1 MTAPFASLMAPDLKR
16 RREGRWRLFY
26 GLLALISLAATVHT
40 VIQSLRHD
48 VANSDECVWQNRIRN
63 GDTLL
68 IVGEMVEG
76 GAADRAG
83 VRQGDVVLA
92 INGIAVENHALVKPP
107 QELSTFAQGLLNN
120 APIDRDIPYVVERN
134 GKILDLRIRLI
145 KQITFIRF
153 IPPLFAFLWLIVGVL
168 VAMARPLGVVQRVF
182 FLTGATVIF
191 AWANWAGIYAMM
203 SPITAMV
210 LSGLWSML
218 GVGVFYPMW
227 LLFCTMFPVRQE
239 IFTTRPRR
247 LLLFSIAIILGL
259 LITARIIALS
269 TFGWESDINVL
280 LYRQIGEIADLFFLG
295 ASWIY
300 YWTGIGFLWRGYR
313 RVQQTRDKRPVQIII
328 VGSVLAGMVLMYI
341 GVVYLTSGGAP
352 TVMVLYP
359 QFLFPILLILAQPI
373 AFGYAIFTFQV
384 MDFRTVL
391 RTTLVYAGSMA
402 AIALLYIGTAWMAG
416 KLFSSLTSK
425 EIEGPVAVISFVIF
439 VMLFEPLKRRLQE
452 WIENR
457 FFPQRRNYS
466 TALAE
471 YGTRI
476 TETAGTRDVAALIAT
491 TLRQSLAL
499 RGTAVLAEDPIT
511 ATPRMI
517 ARDCDFPPMVVD
529 EDGLR
534 KLQTLLSGTHALV
547 SLETIDDA
555 RLEPLRENFSYAVG
569 LHAGGR
575 VIGII
580 LLSRPDN
587 GEPLSGSQTP
597 FIASVTAQGA
607 AALEVARMYE
617 RELERQ
623 RYQEELATA
632 RRIQESLLPG
642 EMPGI
647 PGIAISAA
655 SLPARAVGGDY
666 YDVIPLDESR
676 YLVVIADVSGKGL
689 AASLYMAEFHGMVHV
704 ARSMHRSPREML
716 VTLNDHLFEVI
727 TRGSFISATTLLFD
741 TERHTVTFARAGHT
755 PIIRH
760 SGSTVDTLTPA
771 GVALGLCARAL
782 FSELLQEYTVRY
794 EPGETFILYSD
805 GVSEA
810 MNERREEFG
819 EGRLLDLISRE
830 SAPTAQA
837 LRDSIY
843 AQVERFRGR
852 AEQNDDLTIVVV
864 KVEGSPSPSNSRP
877 TVRHDDLQPAAGAVV
892 PRR

>member
-1 MTAPFASLMAPDLKR
+1 MTSPLTALLPNDLKR
-16 RREGRWRLFY
+16 RREGRWRLLY
-26 GLLALISLAATVHT
+26 GVITIISLAALVLTVS
-40 VIQSLRHD
+40 QSLRYD
-48 VANSDECVWQNRIRN
+48 VANSDECVWDHTVRS
-63 GDTLL
+63 GDTVLV
-68 IVGEMVEG
+68 VGAMVEG

-83 VRQGDVVLA
+83 VQRGDIVLA
-92 INGIAVENHALVKPP
+92 INGIAVENHALVKPR
-107 QELSTFAQGLLNN
+107 QEISSYAQTLLNN
-120 APIDRDIPYVVERN
+120 APLDRDIPYVVERN
-134 GKILDLRIRLI
+134 GKVLDLRIRLI
-145 KQITFIRF
+145 KQVTFIRF
-153 IPPLFAFLWLIVGVL
+153 VPPLFACLWLIVGLL
-168 VAMARPLGVVQRVF
+168 VALARPLGTVQRVF
-182 FLTGATVIF
+182 FITGATVLY
-191 AWANWAGIYAMM
+191 AWLIPNGFYG
-203 SPITAMV
+203 V
-210 LSGLWSML
+210 LPPLSALIASSLWTVL

-227 LLFCTMFPVRQE
+227 LLFCTMFPVRQG
-239 IFTTRPRR
+239 IFNTRKRR
-247 LLLFSIAIILGL
+247 VALFSI
-259 LITARIIALS
+259 TAIIALVLGARVLAF
-269 TFGWESDINVL
+269 TALGPIDPESAE
-280 LYRQIGEIADLFFLG
+280 LYRTIEEIVGFTLLA
-295 ASWIY
+295 ASWTY
-300 YWTGIGFLWRGYR
+300 YWLGIGFLWRGYR
-313 RVQQTRDKRPVQIII
+313 KVQHTRDRRPVQVII
-328 VGSVLAGMVLMYI
+328 VGSVLAGLVLMYI
-341 GVVYLTSGGAP
+341 GVVYLTGGGAGVV
-352 TVMVLYP
+352 TVLYP
-359 QFLFPILLILAQPI
+359 QLLFPILLILAQPI
-373 AFGYAIFTFQV
+373 SFGYAIFTFQV

-402 AIALLYIGTAWMAG
+402 AIALLYLGAAWMAG
-416 KLFSSLTSK
+416 RLFSSLTSK
-425 EIEGPVAVISFVIF
+425 DIEGPVAVVAFVLF
-439 VMLFEPLKRRLQE
+439 VMLLEPLKRRLQE

-466 TALAE
+466 AALAD
-471 YGTRI
+471 YAGRI
-476 TETAGTRDVAALIAT
+476 TETAGTREVAALIAG
-491 TLRQSLAL
+491 TLRRSLNL

-517 ARDCDFPPMVVD
+517 ARDCEFPLIVVE
-529 EDGLR
+529 EDVLR
-534 KLQTLLSGTHALV
+534 RLQTLLSSTHALLA
-547 SLETIDDA
+547 LEAIDDP
-555 RLEPLRENFSYAVG
+555 RLEPLRDNFSYAAG

-597 FIASVTAQGA
+597 FIASVAAQGA

-666 YDVIPLDESR
+666 YDVIPLDKTR
-676 YLVVIADVSGKGL
+676 YLVIIADVSGKGL

-716 VTLNDHLFEVI
+716 VTLNDHLFEII
-727 TRGSFISATTLLFD
+727 TRGSFISATMLLFD

-771 GVALGLCARAL
+771 GVALGLCARSL
-782 FSELLQEYTVRY
+782 FAELLQEYTVRY

-819 EGRLLDLISRE
+819 EGRLLDLIAME

-843 AQVERFRGR
+843 AQVERFRGQ

-864 KVEGSPSPSNSRP
+864 KVEGNSSPPVGTRP
-877 TVRHDDLQPAAGAVV
+877 VIRHEGLQPVLGT